1 MLDSLKVLTAVE
13 ERKDEIARMAD
24 ELCRRFGDRRP
35 EQNRLPSRAQFE
47 NLRLVASS
55 TESIEEV
62 KSFIYY
68 QIARGVE
75 GWSRDFGDELLQKIE
90 QIAGIFGADK
100 QKQIKAIR
108 LFTGYLIRYA
118 LFYSPRRR

>member
-13 ERKDEIARMAD
+13 EKKDEIAGVAD
-24 ELCRRFGDRRP
+24 ELCERFK
-35 EQNRLPSRAQFE
+35 NNLPSRAQFE

-118 LFYSPRRR
+118 MFYSPRRR

>member
-13 ERKDEIARMAD
+13 KEKDEIARMAE
-24 ELCRRFGDRRP
+24 ELCERF
-35 EQNRLPSRAQFE
+35 QNNLPKRAQFE

-55 TESIEEV
+55 TESIEEL

-68 QIARGVE
+68 QKARKIPKWTDKFVE
-75 GWSRDFGDELLQKIE
+75 ELIKKIE
-90 QIAGIFGADK
+90 GIKSKFSDNK
-100 QKQIKAIR
+100 QMQIKAIR

-118 LFYSPRRR
+118 LFYSKEVR

>member
-13 ERKDEIARMAD
+13 EKKDKIAGVAD
-24 ELCRRFGDRRP
+24 ELCERFK
-35 EQNRLPSRAQFE
+35 NNLPSRAQFE

-68 QIARGVE
+68 QIARGVVDK
-75 GWSRDFGDELLQKIE
+75 GFGNELLRRIE
-90 QIAGIFGADK
+90 EIAKIFGADK

-118 LFYSPRRR
+118 MFYSKEVR